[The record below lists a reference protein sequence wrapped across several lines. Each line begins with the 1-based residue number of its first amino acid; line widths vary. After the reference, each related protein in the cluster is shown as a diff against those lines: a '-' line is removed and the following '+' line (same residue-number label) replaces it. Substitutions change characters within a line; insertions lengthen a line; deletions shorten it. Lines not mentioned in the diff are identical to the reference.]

1 MEGNCFQVVK
11 KNIYSFVNSLRF
23 PKNQEIIKFRPEH
36 LRFAAD
42 DAKKNKNNVSKY
54 ETRTGYFIKDPG

>member
-23 PKNQEIIKFRPEH
+23 PKNQEIIKCTCPNTY
-36 LRFAAD
+36 
-42 DAKKNKNNVSKY
+42 AKKNKNNVSKY